1 MPRGARLDVPGT
13 LHHVIIRGIERGVIF
28 TDEEDRNE
36 FLRRMGTLAKGSG
49 TAIYAFALMTNHLH
63 ILLKSG
69 ESGLSTYMR
78 RMLSGYAQYYNRRHK
93 RAGHLF
99 QNRYKS
105 IICEEKSYF
114 DKLVAYIHLNP
125 LKAGIVDSFEEL
137 ARYPWSGHAVL
148 MRRINHDWF
157 DRDYV
162 LRFFGSTDVNARR
175 AYLVFL
181 EQEMGI
187 DRESELTGGGL
198 VRSHGGWGKV
208 LSMRKQGLKEQGDER
223 ILGSGEFVQSLL
235 AETEESGDKQ
245 LFAGERL
252 EQVRQDIAEGCES
265 MGISV
270 AFFRSGSRTGTLP
283 KLRKR
288 LAVKFTS
295 EYGLTLAETARQ
307 LGVTTNAVS
316 FMVRKP

>member
-1 MPRGARLDVPGT
+1 MPRGARLDAPGT
-13 LHHVIIRGIERGVIF
+13 LHHVIIRGIERGAIF
-28 TDEEDRNE
+28 TDDEDRKE
-36 FLRRMGTLAKGSG
+36 FLHRMGTLAKGSG
-49 TAIYAFALMTNHLH
+49 TAIYAYALMTNHLH

-78 RMLSGYAQYYNRRHK
+78 RLLSGYAQFYNRRHK

-105 IICEEKSYF
+105 IICEEEAYF
-114 DKLVAYIHLNP
+114 DKLLAYIHLNP
-125 LKAGIVDSFEEL
+125 LKAGIVESFEEL

-148 MRRINHDWF
+148 MRRIHHDWF

-162 LRFFGSTDVNARR
+162 LRFFGSTDGKARR

-181 EQEMGI
+181 EEEMGI
-187 DRESELTGGGL
+187 DRESELSGGGL
-198 VRSHGGWGKV
+198 IRSHGGWSQV

-235 AETEESGDKQ
+235 KEAEESVANQ
-245 LFAGERL
+245 LPAGERL
-252 EQVRQDIAEGCES
+252 EQVRHDIAEACENA
-265 MGISV
+265 GISV

-283 KLRKR
+283 ALRKS
-288 LAVKFTS
+288 LAVKFTG
-295 EYGLTLAETARQ
+295 EYGLSMAETARQ
-307 LGVTTNAVS
+307 LGVTTGAVS
-316 FMVRKP
+316 SMIRKR